1 MSSMFERMVEWRNWM
16 RNAGFSSREREGYS
30 GPELRAIRAAKGVGR
45 PHPGSDRFAPHINGW
60 VKNCHHINKMAQ
72 KASPYRWKGA
82 TDPAHSIRPYVI
94 WRAQPIFLPPMSEPW
109 GCPMIDSTAALRKSK
124 RRRGKG

>member
-45 PHPGSDRFAPHINGW
+45 PATVTLARRFRAGIR
-60 VKNCHHINKMAQ
+60 VTAREMTKNMLWQA
-72 KASPYRWKGA
+72 
-82 TDPAHSIRPYVI
+82 
-94 WRAQPIFLPPMSEPW
+94 WRGTPIFLPPATW
-109 GCPMIDSTAALRKSK
+109 LGFTRHVPMIDSTAALRKSK